1 MKRLWTLILKI
12 RYNYVFRREEE
23 SFAGVEKFVLF
34 AGYPRSGHSL
44 VGALMDAHPEII
56 ISHELDALDKL
67 IRGFSYKQIWAMILE
82 NSRSFARKGRKWSG
96 YSYVVKRQYQGRFT
110 KLRVIGDKKGSR
122 TTLLLT
128 ERFNL
133 IEKLK
138 EEMPVPVRIIH
149 VVRNPFDNIVTRA
162 RKGNDVRREITPDG
176 IRNNISRH
184 FAQAEVNHRIISESG
199 CHVLTIR
206 HEELIAGPRAVLI
219 QICDFLELEAPAP
232 WLRACSEIVFEK
244 PHKTRFDFDYPKE
257 MIDEINK
264 QMGMFPFFE
273 GYTYND

>member
-1 MKRLWTLILKI
+1 MSKLLTFIQKI
-12 RYNYVFRREEE
+12 KYNYLFRREKDA
-23 SFAGVEKFVLF
+23 FTAVEQFCIF

-56 ISHELDALDKL
+56 ISHELDALGKL
-67 IRGFSYKQIWAMILE
+67 TKGFNYRQIWAMILE
-82 NSRSFARKGRKWSG
+82 NSRKYARKGRKWSG
-96 YSYVVKRQYQGRFT
+96 YSYVVKKQYQGRFT

-122 TTLLLT
+122 TTLLLN

-162 RKGNDVRREITPDG
+162 RKGNDVQREITPVG

-184 FAQAEVNHRIISESG
+184 FAQAAVNHRIISESG

-206 HEELIAGPRAVLI
+206 HEELISSPRAVLI

-232 WLRACSEIVFEK
+232 WLRACAEIVFEK

-257 MIDEINK
+257 MIDEINE
-264 QMGMFPFFE
+264 QMGMFPFFD
-273 GYTYND
+273 GYSYND